1 MPSPLEFLQQ
11 EYNGLNEDWRTSMDE
26 RKGNLAEMSGLIRNS
41 EVAKM
46 TPEAAGMWGS
56 LGNIWTQKGAING
69 MMEARQNQ
77 AAIRDKAALGAMPL
91 QDQMFADNSK
101 QFSDLQRAVLGRLA
115 SKETDMN
122 NRYYMAGN
130 TADGLVLVDK
140 GTGDTK
146 LMTIPSRFSAELPK
160 LQEKWQKVLIEGGM
174 TDTEQIKNEA
184 IKNSM
189 KEISQMMGIHQF
201 GNVKEEGFQSPIRI
215 PGSAPA
221 LERPPVDEELNSAM
235 SAEAGA
241 PSTPVLPT
249 ALPSAT
255 RESSIKKPISELPT
269 DSNDTTVDWTTKQL
283 VKIDS
288 ELAKPNLNKVQRDDL
303 LGERANLLKGKPREE
318 SMVWDPVKN
327 AYVRKGSDTTAQ
339 PTTSSS
345 LLKSAQQKETE
356 GVLGKNYA
364 DQYVEDQNTFAEI
377 KKMEMSRQTMA
388 QIVQSGKGNFGPA
401 HEFLNKAGGY
411 LAYIDPTA
419 SLAQYSNNDA
429 LYFSK
434 MMDLT
439 REKIKALGSGTA
451 VSNLDLIV
459 TQKSVGDMRNTRDGN
474 AKLLAIMEL
483 QNATMMAKLGNKM
496 SYFENNNKSYDKY
509 KGDPSPS
516 HIVRASVV
524 DGQRHYWVQSKKGW
538 IDERI
543 KNGDY
548 KSIEQASN
556 AFDNASIKATAA
568 LIKGTGISMG
578 GGN

>member
-11 EYNGLNEDWRTSMDE
+11 EYNGLNDDWRDSMAE
-26 RKGNLAEMSGLIRNS
+26 RKGNLAQMSGLIQNS
-41 EVAKM
+41 ESAKM

-69 MMEARQNQ
+69 MLEARQNQ

-91 QDQMFADNSK
+91 MDQALADDSK

-115 SKETDMN
+115 SKESDMN

-130 TADGLVLVDK
+130 TADGLILVDK
-140 GTGDTK
+140 GTGNTT
-146 LMTIPSRFSAELPK
+146 LMTLPTRFSAELPK
-160 LQEKWQKVLIEGGM
+160 LQDKWQKILIEGGM
-174 TDTEQIKNEA
+174 TDTEQIKNEST
-184 IKNSM
+184 KNAM

-201 GNVKEEGFQSPIRI
+201 GNAKEQGFQSPINV

-221 LERPPVDEELNSAM
+221 IERPTVNKPPVDEELESAM

-241 PSTPVLPT
+241 PGAPI
-249 ALPSAT
+249 PS
-255 RESSIKKPISELPT
+255 
-269 DSNDTTVDWTTKQL
+269 
-283 VKIDS
+283 
-288 ELAKPNLNKVQRDDL
+288 LAKEQDMAKAMVGHAGEVPAGEGPPGSGNVFGEPVHT
-303 LGERANLLKGKPREE
+303 LGGDKNA
-318 SMVWDPVKN
+318 MVWDPIKN
-327 AYVRKGSDTTAQ
+327 AYVRSGSESKAQ
-339 PTTSSS
+339 ATTSSP

-356 GVLGKNYA
+356 GVLGKGYA
-364 DQYVEDQNTFAEI
+364 DQYLEDQKTIAEI
-377 KKMEMSRQTMA
+377 KKMEMARQTMA

-411 LAYIDPTA
+411 LSYIDPKST
-419 SLAQYSNNDA
+419 LAEYADNDA

-459 TQKSVGDMRNTRDGN
+459 TQKSVGDMRNTREGN

-509 KGDPSPS
+509 NGDPAPT
-516 HIVRASVV
+516 HIARASVV

-538 IDERI
+538 IDERV

-548 KSIEQASN
+548 KSIEQASK
-556 AFDNASIKATAA
+556 AFDTAATKATAA
-568 LIKGTGISMG
+568 LIKGTGIRMG